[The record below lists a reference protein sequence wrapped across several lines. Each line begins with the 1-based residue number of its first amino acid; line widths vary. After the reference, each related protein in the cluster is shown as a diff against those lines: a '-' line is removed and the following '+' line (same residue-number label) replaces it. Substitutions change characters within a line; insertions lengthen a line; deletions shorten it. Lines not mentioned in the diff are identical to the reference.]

1 MNLSPKT
8 NWPSY
13 CLNLIAQYRAE
24 ETLMKLQFVH
34 YFDVWGNQED
44 GYDVNDVRGYQL
56 ETDALPSTQ
65 QDVLQILIDNDQV
78 HDNVTLQD
86 VSIEIDEFGAE
97 ITEVSNNKPFG
108 RLQF

>member
-1 MNLSPKT
+1 
-8 NWPSY
+8 
-13 CLNLIAQYRAE
+13 
-24 ETLMKLQFVH
+24 MKLQFVH
-34 YFDVWGNQED
+34 YFDVWGNEDD

-56 ETDALPSTQ
+56 ETDAIPSNPDQ
-65 QDVLQILIDNDQV
+65 VLRILIDNDQV
-78 HDNVTLQD
+78 YADVTLQD